1 MKPLTAAALPEI
13 ADNFT
18 SFTFRIRPGIYFADD
33 PAFKG
38 VRRELVAQDYVYALK
53 RHYDPRFKSPN
64 LYLLENAKILGLSE
78 LKREVEAAKQPFPYD
93 REVEGLRALD
103 RYTFRVRLAEPS
115 PRFHQQLMTDS
126 SVFGAVAREVVEF
139 YGDKIAE
146 HPVGTG
152 AFRLAQWR
160 RSSKIVL
167 ERNPGFRE
175 TFYDETAP
183 ADDPR
188 SQAIAKAFKGRRMPM
203 LDRVEIS
210 IIEEA
215 QPRWLSFLNRQTD
228 FMDRLPNEFA
238 SVAIP
243 NNTLAPNLTKQGI
256 LMDRAPLAD
265 VAMAF
270 FNNEHPLVGGNA
282 PEKVALRRAIAL
294 AYSNEEEVRLVRKG
308 QAIQAQGPIAPSTYG
323 YDPQLK
329 TEMGDHDPARA
340 RALLDLYGYVDRD
353 GDGWR
358 DQPNGQPLVLE
369 YATQPDQL
377 SRQSVELWEKQLKA
391 VGIRIVFKV
400 AKWPENLKASR
411 TGKLMMWGV
420 AWLAGSPDGDT
431 FLALGYGPNKGGA
444 NHSRFDLAAYNAL
457 YIQQNKMPDGPGA
470 RAGDARGHAPARGL
484 HALQVQRP
492 PHGHRPDAPVG
503 HRLPPQPL
511 HPRVLEVRRHRPRAA
526 PEGHAMSAMGE
537 PDDKRRRQA
546 LQVGLALG
554 AASAFPALAA
564 DPSSSGSAGAGA
576 ERVLRYALPVA
587 ETGFDPAQISDL
599 YSRIITAH
607 IFDGLYHYDPLARP
621 FLIKPN
627 VTEALPQVSADFT
640 VWTMRIKPG
649 IHFADDPA
657 FKGAKRELVAQ
668 DYVYSL
674 KRFFDPVN
682 KSPVYSSYKEE
693 GVIGIDALRDEA
705 IKNKTPFDYDR
716 EIEGLRALDRYTLQF
731 RLSKP
736 NPRFLYTLAGGDLLG
751 AVAREVVERYGDKIM
766 EHPVG
771 TGPFRLAQWR
781 RSSRIVL
788 ERNPGFREVT
798 STTANPTPTTPKAR
812 RWRSA
817 SRAGACRWST
827 AWSSTSS
834 RSSSRATWRS
844 RTRSS
849 ISSRCRWSSCRSP
862 HRAAPSHRTWPGA
875 ASSCSARS
883 TPTARS
889 TTSTWRTRSSV
900 ATRPTR
906 WRCAGPSRC
915 RSMGTR
921 RSALPGA
928 ARRCR
933 RSRWCRRAAGA
944 TTRRSRPRTASTARR
959 VPRRCSTS
967 SATSIV
973 TVTAGARCPTVAR
986 SRSSSPPAPTRWRGS
1001 STSCGNRTSTPSAS
1015 ASRSR
1020 RASGPSS

>member
-1 MKPLTAAALPEI
+1 MNRWRQGSGWRRWQAWGSTLGVMLALWGAHGLSPAWAQGSAPAAATTGTSPSVGQPLKVLRYAFPVAETGFDPAAISDAYSRTVTAGIFEALLAFDYLDRPFRMKPLTAAALPEI

-457 YIQQNKMPDGPGA
+457 YIQQNKMPDGPE
-470 RAGDARGHAPARGL
+470 R
-484 HALQVQRP
+484 
-492 PHGHRPDAPVG
+492 
-503 HRLPPQPL
+503 
-511 HPRVLEVRRHRPRAA
+511 
-526 PEGHAMSAMGE
+526 
-537 PDDKRRRQA
+537 
-546 LQVGLALG
+546 
-554 AASAFPALAA
+554 
-564 DPSSSGSAGAGA
+564 
-576 ERVLRYALPVA
+576 ERVMR
-587 ETGFDPAQISDL
+587 
-599 YSRIITAH
+599 
-607 IFDGLYHYDPLARP
+607 
-621 FLIKPN
+621 
-627 VTEALPQVSADFT
+627 EATRL
-640 VWTMRIKPG
+640 
-649 IHFADDPA
+649 
-657 FKGAKRELVAQ
+657 LVAYMPYKFNAHRMAT
-668 DYVYSL
+668 DLMHPWVTGYRRNPFIREFWKYV
-674 KRFFDPVN
+674 D
-682 KSPVYSSYKEE
+682 
-693 GVIGIDALRDEA
+693 ID
-705 IKNKTPFDYDR
+705 
-716 EIEGLRALDRYTLQF
+716 
-731 RLSKP
+731 
-736 NPRFLYTLAGGDLLG
+736 
-751 AVAREVVERYGDKIM
+751 
-766 EHPVG
+766 
-771 TGPFRLAQWR
+771 
-781 RSSRIVL
+781 L
-788 ERNPGFREVT
+788 ERLQKEMP
-798 STTANPTPTTPKAR
+798 
-812 RWRSA
+812 
-817 SRAGACRWST
+817 
-827 AWSSTSS
+827 
-834 RSSSRATWRS
+834 
-844 RTRSS
+844 
-849 ISSRCRWSSCRSP
+849 
-862 HRAAPSHRTWPGA
+862 
-875 ASSCSARS
+875 
-883 TPTARS
+883 
-889 TTSTWRTRSSV
+889 
-900 ATRPTR
+900 
-906 WRCAGPSRC
+906 
-915 RSMGTR
+915 
-921 RSALPGA
+921 
-928 ARRCR
+928 
-933 RSRWCRRAAGA
+933 
-944 TTRRSRPRTASTARR
+944 
-959 VPRRCSTS
+959 
-967 SATSIV
+967 
-973 TVTAGARCPTVAR
+973 
-986 SRSSSPPAPTRWRGS
+986 
-1001 STSCGNRTSTPSAS
+1001 
-1015 ASRSR
+1015 
-1020 RASGPSS
+1020 